1 MKKKVVLALFMSMA
15 LAFSAAGCGAS
26 SSGSSTSASAESAA
40 AETVYG
46 KVTAVD
52 GSSVTVTVGTMET
65 SESGGLSTFTAGS
78 DTKTYDLS
86 DATITKE
93 SMGGG
98 APGGQAPSGSDGGTD
113 SSSDGQTPPEK
124 PSGTESGTDS
134 STDGQTPPE
143 NPSGTESGTD
153 SSSDGQT
160 PPEKPSGTESGTDG
174 SSDGQGAPS
183 AQTESASVDDISE
196 GDILELSLDD
206 SGNVTAVVITSQGG
220 GFGSD
225 AQSVDQGTA
234 ANTLSEDSKVSDTSY
249 SSTGDDENALRVDG
263 ATVTLDG
270 ITVDK
275 TAGSSSNTEAGDFYG
290 MNAGLL
296 ATDGAAVTI
305 KNATVNTSAQNG
317 NGVFSYG
324 DGTTVNI
331 SDSTITTT
339 GDNSGGIQTTGGG
352 TTNAENLTVTTSG
365 NSSAAI
371 RSDRGGGTVTV
382 NGGTYTTNGYNSPA
396 VYSTADITVD
406 DATLTANNSEA
417 LVIEGENSIALT
429 DCNVTGNM
437 SDTEGTSSDTNV
449 HNVMIYQSQSGDAEE
464 GTSSFSMTGGSLTAE
479 NGDMF
484 YITNTACTIELSGV
498 TINNQDSDG
507 NLMTIA
513 GNDASHGWGTAG
525 SNGGNVTLTCDG
537 QTLEGNISVDS
548 ISTLDM
554 TLKNG
559 SSFTGTINIVDNA
572 DGGTAVDNNAVVTI
586 GEGCTWTLTGNCTVT
601 SVSNS
606 GTINYN
612 GYTITLADGTVLSE

>member
-1 MKKKVVLALFMSMA
+1 M
-15 LAFSAAGCGAS
+15 
-26 SSGSSTSASAESAA
+26 
-40 AETVYG
+40 
-46 KVTAVD
+46 
-52 GSSVTVTVGTMET
+52 
-65 SESGGLSTFTAGS
+65 
-78 DTKTYDLS
+78 
-86 DATITKE
+86 
-93 SMGGG
+93 
-98 APGGQAPSGSDGGTD
+98 
-113 SSSDGQTPPEK
+113 
-124 PSGTESGTDS
+124 
-134 STDGQTPPE
+134 
-143 NPSGTESGTD
+143 
-153 SSSDGQT
+153 
-160 PPEKPSGTESGTDG
+160 
-174 SSDGQGAPS
+174 
-183 AQTESASVDDISE
+183 
-196 GDILELSLDD
+196 
-206 SGNVTAVVITSQGG
+206 TAVVITSQGG

-234 ANTLSEDSKVSDTSY
+234 ANTISEDSKVSDTSY

-437 SDTEGTSSDTNV
+437 FDTEGTSSDTNV

>member
-65 SESGGLSTFTAGS
+65 SESGGPSTFTAGS

-143 NPSGTESGTD
+143 KPSGTESGTD

-234 ANTLSEDSKVSDTSY
+234 ANTISEDSKVSDTSY

-324 DGTTVNI
+324 DGT
-331 SDSTITTT
+331 
-339 GDNSGGIQTTGGG
+339 
-352 TTNAENLTVTTSG
+352 
-365 NSSAAI
+365 
-371 RSDRGGGTVTV
+371 
-382 NGGTYTTNGYNSPA
+382 
-396 VYSTADITVD
+396 
-406 DATLTANNSEA
+406 
-417 LVIEGENSIALT
+417 
-429 DCNVTGNM
+429 TGNM

-525 SNGGNVTLTCDG
+525 SNGGNVTLTCDD

>member
-65 SESGGLSTFTAGS
+65 SESGGPSTFTAGS

-143 NPSGTESGTD
+143 KPSGTESGTD
-153 SSSDGQT
+153 SASDGQT

-234 ANTLSEDSKVSDTSY
+234 ANTISEDSKVSDTSY

-525 SNGGNVTLTCDG
+525 ANGGSVTLTCDD

>member
-65 SESGGLSTFTAGS
+65 SESGGPSTFTAGS

-98 APGGQAPSGSDGGTD
+98 APGGQAPSGSDG
-113 SSSDGQTPPEK
+113 
-124 PSGTESGTDS
+124 
-134 STDGQTPPE
+134 
-143 NPSGTESGTD
+143 GTD

-234 ANTLSEDSKVSDTSY
+234 ANTISEDSKVSDTSY

>member
-65 SESGGLSTFTAGS
+65 SESGGPSTFTAGS

-143 NPSGTESGTD
+143 KPSGTESGTD
-153 SSSDGQT
+153 S
-160 PPEKPSGTESGTDG
+160 

-234 ANTLSEDSKVSDTSY
+234 ANTISEDSKVSDTSY

-275 TAGSSSNTEAGDFYG
+275 TADSSSNTEAGDFYG

-513 GNDASHGWGTAG
+513 GNDAS
-525 SNGGNVTLTCDG
+525 LPG
-537 QTLEGNISVDS
+537 QTAAMSRSPATVRRWRAISR
-548 ISTLDM
+548 STV
-554 TLKNG
+554 
-559 SSFTGTINIVDNA
+559 SPH
-572 DGGTAVDNNAVVTI
+572 
-586 GEGCTWTLTGNCTVT
+586 WT
-601 SVSNS
+601 
-606 GTINYN
+606 
-612 GYTITLADGTVLSE
+612 